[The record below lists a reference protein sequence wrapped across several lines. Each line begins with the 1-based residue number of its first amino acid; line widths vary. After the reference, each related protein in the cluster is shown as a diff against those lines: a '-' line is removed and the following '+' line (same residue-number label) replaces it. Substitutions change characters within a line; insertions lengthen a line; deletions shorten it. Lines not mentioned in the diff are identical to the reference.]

1 MSKVSITP
9 CPGYDPEE
17 VRTALTAALEPLG
30 GLSFIQPGM
39 RIGLKCN
46 LIAPKNYHSAATT
59 HPVILAELTRLIRE
73 QGGEVVIGDSPGG
86 PFSAGYLRSVYG
98 PAGLSIAEEAGAKLN
113 LDTRTEEADFPAG
126 KILKKLT
133 YTGWLADC
141 DAVITCAKLKTH
153 AMLGMTGAT
162 KNQFGIIPGL
172 MKPEYHALYPDM
184 QDFCDMLID
193 LNEFIKPRLA
203 IIDGVVGMEGNGP
216 TAGTA
221 RDIGCLIASDSVYHA
236 DVAMACIM
244 GLEPGSMPLI
254 HAAHLRGLAPEKLEE
269 LALCGE
275 IAPFIKNDYGNIPI
289 GGVAFGGKND
299 SVLMQLVRSFL
310 MRRPR
315 VHPDLC
321 VGCGLCAKN
330 CPARAI
336 TMRDVPKFNYKK
348 CIRCFCCQEMCPRE
362 AITVKTTS
370 LSKLMN

>member
-1 MSKVSITP
+1 MCTHI
-9 CPGYDPEE
+9 
-17 VRTALTAALEPLG
+17 
-30 GLSFIQPGM
+30 
-39 RIGLKCN
+39 
-46 LIAPKNYHSAATT
+46 LIAANRDPT
-59 HPVILAELTRLIRE
+59 VMI
-73 QGGEVVIGDSPGG
+73 GGT
-86 PFSAGYLRSVYG
+86 L
-98 PAGLSIAEEAGAKLN
+98 
-113 LDTRTEEADFPAG
+113 
-126 KILKKLT
+126 
-133 YTGWLADC
+133 
-141 DAVITCAKLKTH
+141 
-153 AMLGMTGAT
+153 
-162 KNQFGIIPGL
+162 
-172 MKPEYHALYPDM
+172 
-184 QDFCDMLID
+184 
-193 LNEFIKPRLA
+193 
-203 IIDGVVGMEGNGP
+203 
-216 TAGTA
+216 
-221 RDIGCLIASDSVYHA
+221 
-236 DVAMACIM
+236 
-244 GLEPGSMPLI
+244 PLI